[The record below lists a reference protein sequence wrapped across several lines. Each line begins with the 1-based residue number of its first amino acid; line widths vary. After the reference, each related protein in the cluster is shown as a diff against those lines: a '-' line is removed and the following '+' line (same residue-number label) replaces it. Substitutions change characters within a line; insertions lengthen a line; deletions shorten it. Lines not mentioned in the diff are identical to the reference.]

1 MVDSKTHLSE
11 AKERYVLEGQ
21 RTYIAINGAGAIALL
36 TFMQAMWDKTGA
48 ASLKIWI
55 LFGVLSFAAGVV
67 IGAATFP
74 VRHWAFVHNVSD
86 ERHFIYRL
94 MYRYMPAATLVAF
107 LVGIG
112 LPMLGILLNQNLKC
126 P

>member
-1 MVDSKTHLSE
+1 LSE

-36 TFMQAMWDKTGA
+36 TFLQAMWDKTNTVP
-48 ASLKIWI
+48 LRFWI
-55 LFGVLSFAAGVV
+55 LLGILSFAVGVI

-74 VRHWAFVHNVSD
+74 VRHWAFVHNASHENFFV
-86 ERHFIYRL
+86 YRM

-107 LVGIG
+107 LLGIG
-112 LPMLGILLNQNLKC
+112 LPLLGVWLVSPLSC
-126 P
+126 G